1 VSRPVPKED
10 ETIEVDEAPSS
21 RFGAPPLSEE
31 EAFAKIE
38 VANEVLQSIVDA
50 FDEAEGS
57 GRGRA
62 VVQLLVDG
70 VPSQFATLL
79 HDLKIDDDGELPARV
94 LVRNL
99 ADRPPTE
106 HRQLLNNSLADIIE
120 RALSTAADE
129 LPDDKLDGVLESVA
143 GYRSRLGL

>member
-1 VSRPVPKED
+1 
-10 ETIEVDEAPSS
+10 
-21 RFGAPPLSEE
+21 
-31 EAFAKIE
+31 
-38 VANEVLQSIVDA
+38 
-50 FDEAEGS
+50 
-57 GRGRA
+57 

-70 VPSQFATLL
+70 VPNQFAALL
-79 HDLKIDDDGELPARV
+79 HDLRIDDEGALPIRTM
-94 LVRNL
+94 LRNL

-129 LPDDKLDGVLESVA
+129 LPDEAIDEVLESVA